1 MNATMN
7 QMVPVG
13 STSLLTRLGRLI
25 APFSGLMLVL
35 LIFSILEPSSFL
47 SVSNFRTI
55 AVHTVVVGIGAIG
68 MTFVIVSGG
77 IDLSIGS
84 VIALASVVAAL
95 VLDLDPTPGP
105 TVALLAGAGVGVV
118 CGLLN
123 GVLITSLRIAPFIV
137 TLGMLGIA
145 RGLGKY
151 LAGNQRVAPPADSI
165 GWLEWFMTKKPD
177 PEWLGMA
184 PGAWLLLGIAV
195 LAAIVLRRTAFGVHV
210 YAIGSNESTAR
221 LCGVPVA
228 LTKVAVYTLCGL
240 AAGLIGVTQL
250 GRLSVGDPTT
260 AVGEELKI
268 IAAAVIGGA
277 SLAGGEG
284 SILGAMIGAF
294 MLTTL
299 AAGCNLAGIDNS
311 IQEIIIGTI
320 IVVAVTI
327 DSLRHRRGN

>member
-1 MNATMN
+1 MSTTVSTPTITPRGNA
-7 QMVPVG
+7 
-13 STSLLTRLGRLI
+13 LARLGRLV
-25 APFSGLMLVL
+25 APFSGLVLVIA
-35 LIFSILEPSSFL
+35 IFSVLEPSSFL
-47 SVSNFRTI
+47 SISNGRTI
-55 AVHTVVVGIGAIG
+55 AVQTVIVGIGAIG
-68 MTFVIVSGG
+68 MTFVIVNGG

-84 VIALASVVAAL
+84 VIALASVVAAM
-95 VLDLDPTPGP
+95 VLNLDPSPGP
-105 TVALLAGAGVGVV
+105 TVALLAGTGVGLI

-137 TLGMLGIA
+137 TLGMLGMA

-151 LAGNQRVAPPADSI
+151 LAGNQRIAPPAESL
-165 GWLEWFMTKKPD
+165 GWLDWFMTKKPD
-177 PEWLGMA
+177 PIWLGMA
-184 PGAWLLLGIAV
+184 PSAWMLLGVAV
-195 LAAIVLRRTAFGVHV
+195 LAVIVLKRTAFGVHV

-228 LTKVAVYTLCGL
+228 RTKIMVYGLCGL
-240 AAGLIGVTQL
+240 AAGMAGVAQL
-250 GRLSVGDPTT
+250 GRLGVGDPTT

-277 SLAGGEG
+277 SLNGGEG

-311 IQEIIIGTI
+311 IQEIIIGGI

-327 DSLRHRRGN
+327 DGLRNRRRG